1 MNKLKYDIFISYRR
15 EGGYDTAQLLYDR
28 LTQMRYRVSFDLET
42 LRGGKF
48 NTQLYQRIEQCSDVL
63 VIMSKDSLNLR
74 ENPDDDW
81 FRLEIAHALKHKK
94 NIVPVFL
101 RDFKFPHKGELPPD
115 IADLVDYQGVTASQ
129 EHFDSTL
136 QRICRNFKSKPQR
149 RKWPAVA
156 AIATVIL
163 AAAGIGIGL
172 NVDRIFPYPFT
183 QEQKKQVEMLSANM
197 MLVGE
202 AYSEFMSAENE
213 LHNAAE
219 RSMLAGNKS
228 AFDDAASM
236 FSHRLKKARDQYSA
250 AFAAAT
256 DFTHRVDKMPIDY
269 AGMQMFLESL
279 SQELRLADD
288 VVPSLERVCDPNF
301 PCEKDDR
308 LQVLNCKR
316 QMHKTRSDIFSVS
329 VMGIFCKISPDALA
343 DFKKISIRWPQ
354 FGLLSEPWLRDEKE
368 IERKG
373 EALCNKLEAE
383 IGELQTIVGTQNA
396 ALATDLQ
403 KFRKKMA
410 EADMTQGLSEKMIS
424 ANKTLANIK
433 VLMETTKT
441 VPERELALYK
451 KQLMD
456 MGATAEQAD
465 AQVAKLRKIAELK
478 QRIVDTQESLGEI
491 KERARTKFA
500 PRDDD
505 DVGMLWGKALRFR
518 TMNMPEDVK
527 HCIEVLRKRN
537 TSEFPSAAL
546 DVAEAVFFPKGEL
559 PFKSGVLVCSYEPP
573 ATNHAIYKI
582 GDVITGVNGKLCLR
596 YEDYRDKAGNA
607 YTIYRRNAKGGF
619 DKLTATL
626 PEGQPRVAL
635 VNLMEDE

>member
-1 MNKLKYDIFISYRR
+1 MKKDYHYDIFISYRR

-101 RDFKFPHKGELPPD
+101 RDFKFPQKGELPSD

-129 EHFDSTL
+129 EHFDSVL
-136 QRICRNFKSKPQR
+136 QRICRNFKAKPQR
-149 RKWPAVA
+149 RKWPVA
-156 AIATVIL
+156 TAIVTVIL
-163 AAAGIGIGL
+163 AGASVGIGL

-213 LHNAAE
+213 LHDAAE
-219 RSMLAGNKS
+219 RSILAGDKS
-228 AFDDAASM
+228 AFDDAASL

-250 AFAAAT
+250 ALAAAT
-256 DFTHRVDKMPIDY
+256 DFAHRVDNMPIDY
-269 AGMQMFLESL
+269 AGMQMFLENL
-279 SQELRLADD
+279 DQDLRLADD
-288 VVPSLERVCDPNF
+288 VVPGLERVCDTNY

-308 LQVLNCKR
+308 LRVLNCKR
-316 QMHKTRSDIFSVS
+316 QMHNTRSDIFSVS

-343 DFKKISIRWPQ
+343 DFKKFAIRWTQ
-354 FGLLSEPWLRDEKE
+354 FGLLCESWLRDEKE

-373 EALCNKLEAE
+373 EALCNKLEAG
-383 IGELQTIVGTQNA
+383 IGELRTIVGTQNT
-396 ALATDLQ
+396 ALAADLQ
-403 KFRKKMA
+403 KFREKMA
-410 EADMTQGLSEKMIS
+410 GADMTQGQSEQMIS
-424 ANKTLANIK
+424 ANKMLANIK
-433 VLMETTKT
+433 TLMETTKT

-465 AQVAKLRKIAELK
+465 SQVAKLRKIAELK
-478 QRIVDTQESLGEI
+478 QRLSSTQESLGEI

-500 PRDDD
+500 PKDEDGI
-505 DVGMLWGKALRFR
+505 GMVWGKALRFR
-518 TMNMPEDVK
+518 AMNMPEDVK
-527 HCIEVLRKRN
+527 HCIDVLRKRN

-546 DVAEAVFFPKGEL
+546 DVAEAVFFSKDEL
-559 PFKSGVLVCSYEPP
+559 PFNGGVLVCSYEPP
-573 ATNHAIYKI
+573 ATSHAIYKI
-582 GDVITGVNGKLCLR
+582 GDVITEVNGKSCMR
-596 YEDYRDKAGNA
+596 YEDYRGKAGNA

-626 PEGQPRVAL
+626 PDGQPRVAL
-635 VNLMEDE
+635 VNLTE

>member
-1 MNKLKYDIFISYRR
+1 MEYDIFISYRR
-15 EGGYDTAQLLYDR
+15 DGGYDTAQLLYDR

-63 VIMSKDSLNLR
+63 VIMSKDSLNPR

-101 RDFKFPHKGELPPD
+101 RDFKFPQKGELPPD

-129 EHFDSTL
+129 EHFDSVL
-136 QRICRNFKSKPQR
+136 QRICRNFKAKPQR
-149 RKWPAVA
+149 RKWPMVA

-163 AAAGIGIGL
+163 AAAGVGIGL
-172 NVDRIFPYPFT
+172 NVDRIFPYPFS

-213 LHNAAE
+213 LHDAAE
-219 RSMLAGNKS
+219 RSMLAGDKG
-228 AFDDAASM
+228 AFDDAASL
-236 FSHRLKKARDQYSA
+236 FSHRLKKARDQYA
-250 AFAAAT
+250 AALAAAT
-256 DFTHRVDKMPIDY
+256 DFTHRVDRMPIDY
-269 AGMQMFLESL
+269 AGMRMFLVGL
-279 SQELRLADD
+279 DQELRLADD
-288 VVPSLERVCDPNF
+288 VVPGLERVCDPSS

-308 LQVLNCKR
+308 LRVLNCKR
-316 QMHKTRSDIFSVS
+316 QMHNTRADIFSVS

-343 DFKKISIRWPQ
+343 DFKKIAIRWTQ

-368 IERKG
+368 IARKG
-373 EALCNKLEAE
+373 EALCNKLETA
-383 IGELQTIVGTQNA
+383 IGELRTIVGTQNT
-396 ALATDLQ
+396 ALAVDLQ

-410 EADMTQGLSEKMIS
+410 EADMTHDQSEALIS

-433 VLMETTKT
+433 TLMETTKT
-441 VPERELALYK
+441 MPERELALYK
-451 KQLMD
+451 RQLMD

-465 AQVAKLRKIAELK
+465 AQVAKLRKMAELK
-478 QRIVDTQESLGEI
+478 QRIANTQESLGEI
-491 KERARTKFA
+491 KERARARFA
-500 PRDDD
+500 PKDDD

-518 TMNMPEDVK
+518 MMNMLEDVK

-537 TSEFPSAAL
+537 TSEFPLAAL
-546 DVAEAVFFPKGEL
+546 DVAEAVFFSKDEL
-559 PFKSGVLVCSYEPP
+559 PFNGGVLVCSYEPP

-582 GDVITGVNGKLCLR
+582 GDVITEVNGKPCMR
-596 YEDYRDKAGNA
+596 YEDYRGKAGNT
-607 YTIYRRNAKGGF
+607 YTVYRRDVKGRF
-619 DKLTATL
+619 EKLTKVM
-626 PEGQPRVAL
+626 PENQPRVAL
-635 VNLMEDE
+635 VNLIEESQQ